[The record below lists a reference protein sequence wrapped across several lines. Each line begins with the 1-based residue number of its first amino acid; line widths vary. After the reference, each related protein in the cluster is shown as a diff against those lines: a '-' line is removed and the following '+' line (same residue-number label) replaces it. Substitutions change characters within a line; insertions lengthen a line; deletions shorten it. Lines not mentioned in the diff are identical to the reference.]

1 MVDQNES
8 ARPRVV
14 VAGASG
20 FVGTAVRSGLA
31 KDFCFRAL
39 TRSATVAAACSEDLN
54 TEWRNCDLYSLPKLA
69 EAMRGCRFGLYLVHS
84 MAPSSRLEQAN
95 FADLDLLLADNF
107 IRAAEE
113 AGVERVIYLGGL
125 LPDGDEAVSPHLA
138 SRREVETVLRSRSVP
153 VTVLRAGL
161 IFGAGGSSCRMLVNL
176 VRRLP
181 VMVFPAWAGSSTH
194 SIDVADVVRAV
205 GLGLAEDEWRGG
217 TYDLGGHEP
226 MTYRELI
233 VRTGELLGT
242 KTRGVAVPANLF
254 TLSKHWV
261 ALFGGVPSAL
271 VGPLQESLRHDLKAK
286 DNPLLDRL
294 RPGMV
299 TLAESLRRAV
309 DERGRLRPHPRS
321 GLARADKRRMRDERR
336 VRSVQRMPLPA
347 GWNAQEVAEEY
358 GRWLT
363 RSLGGLVKVRRT
375 EEGVLRFVVPGGRG
389 CWLELSPTPFA
400 RGNQRRCAFYISGGW
415 LARSVEPPGRFE
427 FRLFPEN
434 GCLLASIHGFSPRLP
449 WWVYASTQAL
459 IHLAVMRAFGR
470 HLARRTGDRPTE
482 FGGRDLDK
490 HHSSH

>member
-1 MVDQNES
+1 MVNES
-8 ARPRVV
+8 DTKRPRVV

-20 FVGTAVRSGLA
+20 FVGTAVRTALA
-31 KDFCFRAL
+31 QEFGFRAL
-39 TRSATVAAACSEDLN
+39 TRSATVAAAGREDAD
-54 TEWRNCDLYSLPKLA
+54 TEWRSCDLYSRPKLV

-125 LPDGDEAVSPHLA
+125 LPAGDEQVSAHLA

-181 VMVFPAWAGSSTH
+181 VMVFPAWAGSRTQ
-194 SIDVADVVRAV
+194 SIDIADVARAIRLC
-205 GLGLAEDEWRGG
+205 LGETEWTGG
-217 TYDLGGHEP
+217 TYDLGGHTP

-242 KTRGVAVPANLF
+242 RPRGIEVPVNLF

-261 ALFGGVPSAL
+261 AWFGGVPSAL
-271 VGPLQESLRHDLKAK
+271 VGPLQESLRHNLEAK
-286 DNPLLDRL
+286 DNALLRRL
-294 RPGMV
+294 RPEMV

-309 DERGRLRPHPRS
+309 DEQGRPRPHPRS
-321 GLARADKRRMRDERR
+321 GLVRADRRRMKEERR

-347 GWNAQEVAEEY
+347 GWDAPAVAEEY

-363 RSLGGLVKVRRT
+363 RSLGGLVNVQRM
-375 EEGVLRFVVPGGRG
+375 EGGGLRFAGPRGRG
-389 CWLELSPTPFA
+389 CWLELTPTPFA
-400 RGNQRRCAFYISGGW
+400 RGSRQRCAFYISGGW
-415 LARSVEPPGRFE
+415 LARPVEPPGRFE

-434 GCLLASIHGFSPRLP
+434 GCLLACIHGFSPRLP

-470 HLARRTGDRPTE
+470 HLARRAAE
-482 FGGRDLDK
+482 VK
-490 HHSSH
+490 

>member
-1 MVDQNES
+1 MVKPAES
-8 ARPRVV
+8 RRPRVV

-20 FVGTAVRSGLA
+20 FVGTAVRAALA
-31 KDFCFRAL
+31 KDFQFRAL
-39 TRSATVAAACSEDLN
+39 TRSATVAAAGSDDAD
-54 TEWRNCDLYSLPKLA
+54 TELRSCDLYSLPKLA
-69 EAMRGCRFGLYLVHS
+69 EAMQGCRFGLYLVHS
-84 MAPSSRLEQAN
+84 MAPSTRLEQAN

-125 LPDGDEAVSPHLA
+125 LPAGAEAVSAHLA
-138 SRREVETVLRSRSVP
+138 SRREVEQVLRSRSVP

-181 VMVFPAWAGSSTH
+181 VMLFPAWAGSRTQ
-194 SIDVADVVRAV
+194 SIDIADVARAV
-205 GLGLAEDEWRGG
+205 GLGLSEDEWRGG
-217 TYDLGGHEP
+217 TFDLGGHEP

-242 KTRGVAVPANLF
+242 RTRGVGVPANLF

-261 ALFGGVPSAL
+261 ALFGGVPPAL
-271 VGPLQESLRHDLKAK
+271 VGPLQESLRHDLEAKA
-286 DNPLLDRL
+286 NPLLARL

-309 DERGRLRPHPRS
+309 DERGRLRPHPRT
-321 GLARADKRRMRDERR
+321 GLAQANKRRIREERR

-347 GWNAQEVAEEY
+347 GWDAQTVAKEY

-363 RSLGGLVKVRRT
+363 RRLGGLVNVKRT
-375 EEGVLRFVVPGGRG
+375 QTGVLRFEGPGGRG
-389 CWLELSPTPFA
+389 CWLELTPTPFTRA
-400 RGNQRRCAFYISGGW
+400 NQRRCAFYISGGW
-415 LARSVEPPGRFE
+415 LARPVEPAGRFE

-470 HLARRTGDRPTE
+470 HLAWRAAE
-482 FGGRDLDK
+482 VK
-490 HHSSH
+490 

>member
-1 MVDQNES
+1 MKTAES
-8 ARPRVV
+8 TRPLVV

-20 FVGTAVRSGLA
+20 FVGTAVRAALE
-31 KDFCFRAL
+31 KDFRFRAL
-39 TRSATVAAACSEDLN
+39 TRSATVAAAGSEDSN
-54 TEWRNCDLYSLPKLA
+54 TEWRSCDLYSLPKLA
-69 EAMRGCRFGLYLVHS
+69 EAMHGCRFGLYLVHS
-84 MAPSSRLEQAN
+84 MAPSTRLEQAN

-125 LPDGDEAVSPHLA
+125 LPVGDEVVSAHLA

-181 VMVFPAWAGSSTH
+181 VMLFPAWAGSRTQ
-194 SIDVADVVRAV
+194 SIDVADIARAV
-205 GLGLAEDEWRGG
+205 GLSLAEEEWSGG
-217 TYDLGGHEP
+217 TYDLGGHEA

-233 VRTGELLGT
+233 VRTGKMLGT
-242 KTRGVAVPANLF
+242 RTRGVEVPVNLF

-261 ALFGGVPSAL
+261 ALFGGVPTAL
-271 VGPLQESLRHDLKAK
+271 VGPLQESLQHDLEAK
-286 DNPLLDRL
+286 DNPLLARL
-294 RPGMV
+294 RPELV

-321 GLARADKRRMRDERR
+321 GLAQANKRRIKEERR
-336 VRSVQRMPLPA
+336 VRSVQRMPLPV
-347 GWNAQEVAEEY
+347 GWDAQAVAAEY

-363 RSLGGLVKVRRT
+363 RSLGGLVNVERT
-375 EEGVLRFVVPGGRG
+375 EVGVLRFAGPGGRG
-389 CWLELSPTPFA
+389 TWLELSPTPFA
-400 RGNQRRCAFYISGGW
+400 RGNRRRCAFYISGGW
-415 LARSVEPPGRFE
+415 LARPVEPPGRFE

-470 HLARRTGDRPTE
+470 HLAR
-482 FGGRDLDK
+482 LAA
-490 HHSSH
+490 